1 MAQTNT
7 AAITVSHLKKLYGQT
22 KAVDDVTFA
31 VEEGEIFGLLGPNGA
46 GKTTIVECLT
56 ALRRPDGGSVEVL
69 GFNPQLDKEKLH
81 PLVGVQLQSSNL
93 QDKLKVSEIIDLY
106 HSFYYK
112 PANPKELVQ
121 GLGLH
126 DKLNSYYKSLS
137 GGQKQRLSVALA
149 LIGRPKVAILD
160 EMTTGLDPQA
170 RLSVW
175 ELLEKIRSQGTT
187 IVLVTH
193 FMDEAERLCDHVA
206 LLDKGRIIA
215 QDTPHGLAEK
225 VTGGKHVKFVPSKDF
240 PDKLLTE
247 LPEVKTLVHQGKH
260 IEVSG
265 SGELVNAL
273 ILTLDKAGIEAK
285 DVTMAVATL
294 EDAFIK
300 LTGRQLHESDQVK
313 HNE

>member
-1 MAQTNT
+1 MAQTNI
-7 AAITVSHLKKLYGQT
+7 AIEVSHLKKVYGHT
-22 KAVDDVTFA
+22 KAVNDVSFS

-46 GKTTIVECLT
+46 GKTTTVECMSG
-56 ALRRPDGGSVEVL
+56 LRDPDEGDVTVL
-69 GFNPQLDKEKLH
+69 GLNPLRDKEKLH

-112 PANPKELVQ
+112 PASSKELIH
-121 GLGLH
+121 GLGLG
-126 DKLNSYYKSLS
+126 DKLDTYYKNLS

-170 RLSVW
+170 RLHVW
-175 ELLEKIRSQGTT
+175 ELMERIRGQGTT

-206 LLDKGRIIA
+206 LVDKGRIIA

-225 VTGGKHVKFVPSKDF
+225 VTGSKHIKFIPSKNFSDEM
-240 PDKLLTE
+240 LTK
-247 LPEVKTLVHQGKH
+247 LPEVKTLVRQGKH

-265 SGELVNAL
+265 SGELVNAI
-273 ILTLDKAGIEAK
+273 ILTLDRVDIQAN
-285 DVTMAVATL
+285 DVTMAAATL

-300 LTGRQLHESDQVK
+300 LTGRHIRGEEGSRN
-313 HNE
+313 NE